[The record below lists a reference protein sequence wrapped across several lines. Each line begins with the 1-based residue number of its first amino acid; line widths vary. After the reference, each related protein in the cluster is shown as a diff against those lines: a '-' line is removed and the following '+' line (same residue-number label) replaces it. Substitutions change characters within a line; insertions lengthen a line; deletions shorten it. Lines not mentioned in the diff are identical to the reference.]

1 MAKLVLG
8 KRPKDF
14 KRTINIQMLD
24 GTTGSVECTFKYRT
38 RKEFGEFIDA
48 KTAATLEA
56 VKAETEA
63 VKAETEAGKPD
74 EGKAFSLK
82 DHLEQSSE
90 TSAAYILDIVT
101 GWNLD
106 VELSLQSLQDLAN
119 EFPGAPGAIIE
130 MYRAAIVDGR
140 LGN

>member
-48 KTAATLEA
+48 KTAAAL
-56 VKAETEA
+56 EA